1 MITIKLRLTALCLFL
16 LTVFSPI
23 GFGAGIAPDV
33 TAKAAI
39 VMEASTG
46 KVLYEKNGEE
56 RHYPASTTKM
66 MTLILALEN
75 GSMDDV
81 VTVSDNAANTEGSSM
96 ELAAGEQLK
105 LRDLLY
111 GIALVSGND
120 ATVAVAEHLSGSVE
134 NFARLM
140 TQKAHAIGAVNTNF
154 VNSSGLPDPNH
165 YSTAHDLARIAA
177 YGYKNPAFAEI
188 VGCRHQTVSREG
200 WTQELYNE
208 NKMLRNYQGGN
219 GVKTGYTI
227 AAGRCLVSG
236 AKRGNVQLIAVVLNS
251 PDMWED
257 STALLD
263 FGFSQVQA
271 FDVFHEGDVLK
282 TVKVTHGKKDFI
294 NLVAGENLSVPLFSP
309 NDRSRFQTVFEV
321 PDTIQA
327 PVTQGQKVGIAK
339 VLYQNK
345 EVGRVNL
352 VAAESIDQKS
362 LRELLQEMR
371 QKK

>member
-1 MITIKLRLTALCLFL
+1 MTIRMRLIGLCLFL
-16 LTVFSPI
+16 LMVFPQI
-23 GFGAGIAPDV
+23 GFGAEIIPNV

-75 GSMDDV
+75 GNMDDM

-96 ELAAGEQLK
+96 DLVAGEQVK
-105 LRDLLY
+105 MRDLLY

-120 ATVAVAEHLSGSVE
+120 ATVAVAEHLSGSVD
-134 NFARLM
+134 NFAKLM

-165 YSTAHDLARIAA
+165 YSTAHDLALIAA

-188 VGCRHQTVSREG
+188 VGCRYQAVSREG
-200 WTQELYNE
+200 WRQELCNE
-208 NKMLRNYQGGN
+208 NKMLRTYEGGN

-263 FGFSQVQA
+263 FGFSQIQTL
-271 FDVFHEGDVLK
+271 DVFREGDALK
-282 TVKVTHGKKDFI
+282 TIKVIHGKKDFVKV
-294 NLVAGENLSVPLFSP
+294 VAGQSLSVPLLSS
-309 NDRSRFQTVFEV
+309 NDRSRFKTVFEL
-321 PDTIQA
+321 PDVVQA
-327 PVTQGQKVGIAK
+327 PIQQGQKIGTAK
-339 VLYQNK
+339 VMYQNK
-345 EVGRVNL
+345 EIARIDL
-352 VAAESIDQKS
+352 LAAESIDQKS

-371 QKK
+371 QKN